1 MATSYNLAGMDV
13 ANEKLTGAM
22 SLVSNH
28 IKLLHGL
35 RDYQKECSNVIDE
48 AKRLLQLKRGEIES
62 RKKDLENEIFQIQQ
76 ILGPDTAPK
85 RSHMETF
92 MGKDEQEKR
101 QKISEEEAEQHLL
114 FGRLSN

>member
-1 MATSYNLAGMDV
+1 MATYNLAGMDL

-48 AKRLLQLKRGEIES
+48 GKRLLQLKRAEIES
-62 RKKDLENEIFQIQQ
+62 RKKDLEKEIFQIQQ

-92 MGKDEQEKR
+92 MGKDEQEKKR
-101 QKISEEEAEQHLL
+101 QKISEEDAEQNLL
-114 FGRLSN
+114 FGLSS